1 MYVFVSESSR
11 GEERHHTAFLEIA
24 FLSCFFI
31 KHTAYVRVRGCLGL
45 TEKGMPWKNS
55 SKQSQE
61 FCSGCRREGNLQWWL
76 PPPPILY
83 LAKGIFSRTVFDFP
97 RSFHTHPF
105 FCKVN
110 THHSLS
116 ILSCRTPQTSSCSV
130 LSFLFRYGSCPRR
143 WVPVGQKRHCIHR
156 NQKRT
161 RQYLL
166 SEPCVW
172 DEARLDNEGI
182 LFQVWH
188 SGTDKAEAVSSMEI
202 LACKRTPS
210 RSH

>member
-24 FLSCFFI
+24 FLSRFFI
-31 KHTAYVRVRGCLGL
+31 KHTAYVRVHGCLGL
-45 TEKGMPWKNS
+45 TEKGMPWKKLIKTEPRVLLWLQKGRQS
-55 SKQSQE
+55 SMVIA
-61 FCSGCRREGNLQWWL
+61 
-76 PPPPILY
+76 PPILY

-116 ILSCRTPQTSSCSV
+116 ILSCRTPQTFSCSV
-130 LSFLFRYGSCPRR
+130 LSFLFWYGSCPRR

-172 DEARLDNEGI
+172 DEARPDNEGI